1 MEFLTLSYFVQVT
14 ELGSFS
20 RAAAS
25 LGVTQPA
32 LSRQVRKLEA
42 ELRTQLFYRH
52 GRGIAL
58 TPAGRKLYA
67 AVKPLLETLTDI
79 REAIQEDSERVT
91 GTVTIG
97 LPPSLCATLGA
108 MLDERFRARY
118 PDAVLRTREGFSGIL
133 MEWIEAGRLDLA
145 ILYDARRGRSMHVS
159 PLLEEY
165 LFVIQLPA
173 ADGDSSPVE
182 IEALGGFGFVLPGPE
197 NGLRRVVDAA
207 VRQAGV
213 VLPIKAEMDSVAALK
228 QLVLNGHGAT
238 ILPLGAV
245 HQEVETGR
253 LVARMIRSPAMQAKL
268 ITATPLNQPVSRVT
282 RALLSLVHE
291 CVEELVRAGRI
302 EGTMHG
308 MPAAG

>member
-14 ELGSFS
+14 EFGSFS

-42 ELRTQLFYRH
+42 ELRTELFYRH
-52 GRGIAL
+52 GRGITL
-58 TPAGRKLYA
+58 TASGRKLYA

-79 REAIQEDSERVT
+79 RDAIQEDSDRVT

-118 PDAVLRTREGFSGIL
+118 PDAILRTREGFSGIL

-145 ILYDARRGRSMHVS
+145 ILYDARRGRSMHVA

-165 LFVIQLPA
+165 LFLIQRPA
-173 ADGDSSPVE
+173 TNGDSAPVE
-182 IEALGGFGFVLPGPE
+182 IGALDQFSFVLPGSE
-197 NGLRRVVDAA
+197 NGLRRVIDTA
-207 VRQAGV
+207 VCQAGI
-213 VLPIKAEMDSVAALK
+213 VLQIKAEMDSVAALK

-238 ILPLGAV
+238 ILPFGAV
-245 HQEVETGR
+245 HEEVETGR
-253 LVARMIRSPAMQAKL
+253 LAARRIRSPAMQAKL
-268 ITATPLNQPVSRVT
+268 ITATPLNQPVSRAT
-282 RALLSLVHE
+282 RGLLGLVHE
-291 CVEELVRAGRI
+291 CVDELVRAGKI
-302 EGTMHG
+302 DGAMHG
-308 MPAAG
+308 MPAE

>member
-1 MEFLTLSYFVQVT
+1 MEFLRLSYFVQVA

-20 RAAAS
+20 KAAIS
-25 LGVTQPA
+25 LDVTQPA
-32 LSRQVRKLEA
+32 LSRQVRKLES
-42 ELRTQLFYRH
+42 ELRTELFYRH

-58 TPAGRKLYA
+58 TPSGRKLHA

-79 REAIQEDSERVT
+79 REAIQEDADRMT

-108 MLDERFRARY
+108 MLDERFRSRY

-133 MEWIEAGRLDLA
+133 MEWIETRRLDLA
-145 ILYDARRGRSMHVS
+145 ILYDARRGRGMHVA
-159 PLLEEY
+159 PLLEEN
-165 LFVIQLPA
+165 LFLIQRP
-173 ADGDSSPVE
+173 DTIPDSSPVE
-182 IEALGGFGFVLPGPE
+182 IGALDRFHFVLPGPE

-213 VLPIKAEMDSVAALK
+213 ILRVKTEMDSVAALK
-228 QLVLNGHGAT
+228 QLVLNGHGQT
-238 ILPLGAV
+238 ILPFGAV
-245 HQEVETGR
+245 HQEVEAKR
-253 LVARMIRSPAMQAKL
+253 LVARRIRSPAMQAKL

-291 CVEELVRAGRI
+291 CVDELVRAGRI
-302 EGTMHG
+302 DGTTHG
-308 MPAAG
+308 MPTD

>member
-25 LGVTQPA
+25 LGLTQPA
-32 LSRQVRKLEA
+32 LSRQVRKLES
-42 ELRTQLFYRH
+42 ELRTELFYRH

-58 TPAGRKLYA
+58 TPSGRKLYA
-67 AVKPLLETLTDI
+67 AVKPLLEALADI
-79 REAIQEDSERVT
+79 REAIQEDSERMT

-108 MLDERFRARY
+108 PLDERFRWRY

-145 ILYDARRGRSMHVS
+145 ILYDARRGRSMHVA

-165 LFVIQLPA
+165 LYLIQPPA
-173 ADGDSSPVE
+173 PNGDSSPLA
-182 IEALGGFGFVLPGPE
+182 IDALDQFEFVLPGPE

-213 VLPIKAEMDSVAALK
+213 VLQIKAEMDSVAALK

-238 ILPLGAV
+238 ILPFGAV
-245 HQEVETGR
+245 HQEVEAGR
-253 LVARMIRSPAMQAKL
+253 LVARRISSPAMQAKL

-282 RALLSLVHE
+282 RAVLSLVHE
-291 CVEELVRAGRI
+291 CVEELVRAGKI
-302 EGTMHG
+302 DGTMHG
-308 MPAAG
+308 MSSD